1 MTYLG
6 GIASASL
13 NLILA
18 VERFK
23 QSMKVQR
30 SLHLNANI
38 IAQLVRFET
47 VADFSTVATRLE
59 TGGCLH
65 PLFKGT

>member
-47 VADFSTVATRLE
+47 VADF
-59 TGGCLH
+59 
-65 PLFKGT
+65 